1 MEAHSLSSP
10 RLGSYAPCFERT
22 WLYFQQEQSFPDEV
36 SPWQLRAPQGTQGQE
51 ESHMPTISSCCGE
64 PQCFPLISAYLLN
77 KSGTFCRFI
86 WSLPANPHPT
96 WSALYVAMLAA
107 GLCCVWC
114 GIWGIETLPLIL
126 LQNNPVIL
134 FIGLPTVDIILSPGI
149 NQRGQYIL
157 SQQESKPKPS
167 NIKHSKLVYNLNRN
181 I

>member
-1 MEAHSLSSP
+1 MPHVLKERGYIFNKSRASL
-10 RLGSYAPCFERT
+10 T
-22 WLYFQQEQSFPDEV
+22 KWV
-36 SPWQLRAPQGTQGQE
+36 SPWQLCAPQGTQGQE

-86 WSLPANPHPT
+86 WSFPANPHPT
-96 WSALYVAMLAA
+96 WSASYVAMLAA

-134 FIGLPTVDIILSPGI
+134 FIGLPTVDTILSPGI
-149 NQRGQYIL
+149 NQWGQNIL
-157 SQQESKPKPS
+157 SQQESKSKPS